1 MNEYQKTADMAFKI
15 VGAWWAANL
24 FLDVITVLPN
34 FISDKIV
41 NMLLERV
48 GLGAN
53 QTKNTLWLRR

>member
-1 MNEYQKTADMAFKI
+1 MNEYQKQADMAFKI

-41 NMLLERV
+41 NALLGRM
-48 GLGAN
+48 GL
-53 QTKNTLWLRR
+53 

>member
-1 MNEYQKTADMAFKI
+1 VWAVNEYQKQADMAFKI

-48 GLGAN
+48 GL
-53 QTKNTLWLRR
+53 